1 MPSTTQNTERLIR
14 YLDSIAAVEPHP
26 VRNRELVLMA
36 VALLLAWVYLDAGAF
51 ADQQVIEEK
60 VAQGCISQY
69 AAGERYAKKKP
80 LECVEMVEAPNSI
93 LTYPVSQ

>member
-1 MPSTTQNTERLIR
+1 MPSTTQNTERLVR
-14 YLDSIAAVEPHP
+14 YLDSIAAVEPKP

-60 VAQGCISQY
+60 VAQGCISQH
-69 AAGERYAKKKP
+69 AAGERYAKP
-80 LECVEMVEAPNSI
+80 MTCAPMVEAPNHI
-93 LTYPVSQ
+93 LTYPLAAQ